1 MAVCKYKYKHLINL
15 IVTQQTGET
24 PLHCAAR
31 SGNAEAVNALLK
43 AGSKVDEKDPVS
55 MFWKYE
61 IEFCI
66 LHAFPREYA
75 YQTEGLAENNI
86 GVVYIHQWWT

>member
-1 MAVCKYKYKHLINL
+1 MSIFHVPTPFQMTASTLENTWMWYNFHEFMAVCKYKYKHLINL

-43 AGSKVDEKDPVS
+43 AGSKVDEKNPVS
-55 MFWKYE
+55 MF
-61 IEFCI
+61 
-66 LHAFPREYA
+66 
-75 YQTEGLAENNI
+75 
-86 GVVYIHQWWT
+86 